1 MKIQT
6 SFLALAAAVLS
17 TSLWAGPGHH
27 GDDAHEH
34 AAAHASPAG
43 TPGSEQHVSRII
55 KVDALDSMSFKHE
68 PITVKA
74 GETIQ
79 FDITNHG
86 VLVHEFAIGV
96 TEEHKEHQIM
106 MQQMPNMQHDDPNVV
121 TLQAGET
128 KSLLWTFAKAADIEV
143 ACNIP
148 GHYEGGMH
156 SPVQVN

>member
-6 SFLALAAAVLS
+6 TVLALAAAVLS

-27 GDDAHEH
+27 DEH
-34 AAAHASPAG
+34 ADSHASLAG
-43 TPGSEQHVSRII
+43 VPGAAQDVSRVIQ
-55 KVDALDSMSFKHE
+55 VDALDNMSFKHE
-68 PITVKA
+68 PISVKA

-96 TEEHKEHQIM
+96 TEEHKEHQIE
-106 MQQMPNMQHDDPNVV
+106 MQQMPDMQHDDPNVV
-121 TLQAGET
+121 TLQPGET
-128 KSLLWTFAKAADIEV
+128 RSLIWTFAKAEEIEV

-156 SPVQVN
+156 SPVQVD